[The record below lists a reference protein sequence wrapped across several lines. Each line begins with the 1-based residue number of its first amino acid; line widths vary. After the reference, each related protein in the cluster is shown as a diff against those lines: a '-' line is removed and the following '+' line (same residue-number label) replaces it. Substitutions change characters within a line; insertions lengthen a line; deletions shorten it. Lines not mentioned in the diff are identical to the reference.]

1 MKKAERQIDRRRFIK
16 TGLTG
21 LTGAALTPTLMKGT
35 AGSSFPTLQ
44 EKDGFI
50 YRKFGKTGLT
60 LPIVSMGVMNAD
72 NPNLVAGALDA
83 GIVHL
88 DTAHGY
94 QKGRN
99 EEMIGEVIKNRKR
112 DSFVLSTKVAYNKD
126 RRTGLYPEG
135 TTIDTFQNEFDI
147 SLKRLG
153 VDYVDIIYI
162 HSFWVRD
169 VVLFE
174 PALKFLERAKKQGKA
189 RFIGFTTHRNE
200 HEMLDA
206 AVESKFYEVVLTG
219 YNFRQKNHKEI
230 AAAMARASQAGIG
243 IVAMKTQA
251 GVFWDKERKDSIN
264 MKASLKWAL
273 NNKHVHTAIPGF
285 TTFDQMNLDIDVM
298 KDITMTAQEK
308 ADLRLGEET
317 ADSGLYCQQ
326 CETCLSQCPADLDI
340 PTLMRSYMY
349 AYGYRN
355 QGLARETL
363 DSMKIAHLPCED
375 CSRCRVKCTMGF
387 DIQEKAKDI
396 NRLKSVPTEF
406 LG

>member
-1 MKKAERQIDRRRFIK
+1 MKKAERQIDRRRFIR

-21 LTGAALTPTLMKGT
+21 LTGAALTPTLLK
-35 AGSSFPTLQ
+35 ASSGDKSPSIQ

-72 NPNLVAGALDA
+72 NPNLVAGALDS

-112 DSFVLSTKVAYNKD
+112 DSLVLSTKVAYSKD
-126 RRTGLYPEG
+126 RQTGLYPEG

-174 PALKFLERAKKQGKA
+174 PAMKFLERAKKQGKA

-251 GVFWDKERKDSIN
+251 GVFWDKERKEPIN

-285 TTFDQMNLDIDVM
+285 TTFDQMNLDIGVM
-298 KDITMTAQEK
+298 EDLTLTAQEK
-308 ADLRLGEET
+308 TDLRLDGEQ
-317 ADSGLYCQQ
+317 AGSGLYCQQ
-326 CETCLSQCPADLDI
+326 CETCLTQCPADLDI

-355 QGLARETL
+355 QSLARETL
-363 DSMKIAHLPCED
+363 DSMKIANLPCED
-375 CSRCRVKCTMGF
+375 CSRCRVECSMGF